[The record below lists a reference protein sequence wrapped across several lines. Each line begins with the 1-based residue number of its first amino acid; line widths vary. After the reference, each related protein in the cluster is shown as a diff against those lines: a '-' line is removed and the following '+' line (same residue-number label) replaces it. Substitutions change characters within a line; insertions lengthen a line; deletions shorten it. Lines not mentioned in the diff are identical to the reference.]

1 MPPEK
6 RIDLS
11 IDLADDD
18 DDNAL
23 FLDLDRP
30 STPPPGPTAAKSYK
44 KLLQEVPHSRFAS
57 AADRFPDLVAD
68 LEAGRDSPADPAQG
82 QSHPPSFLSAD
93 DLDNYLYEL
102 DALLAAEDRGPDNL
116 NNTTTTTP
124 APLPTLAPV
133 AHADRPNPKDAQRDF
148 AVRNPTSVYNWLRKH
163 APKTFL
169 QDAEHDKDGAGAGAG
184 SKENGDDHHGQ
195 AGHGHGL
202 GSGRRGKGERAP
214 RGGGTGGASRGKRT
228 PHGRTAAADD
238 DADDDAGHGDRG
250 GGGAGGAATPST
262 VGGGG
267 KGKRKRIVDEDPGYR
282 PKGGAS
288 RPTKKKRK
296 SEGGGDETPT
306 AAYKGPRKSGPWST
320 ANYGKSS
327 GARKS
332 SMPSAPWSARREE
345 ASESSAGYDKGSG
358 SKGPRKSSMP
368 TAPWAGRRD
377 ED

>member
-1 MPPEK
+1 MNNSAQIPPEK

-30 STPPPGPTAAKSYK
+30 STPPPGATPAKFYK
-44 KLLQEVPHSRFAS
+44 KLLQEVPHSRFSS

-102 DALLAAEDRGPDNL
+102 DALLAAEDRGPDN
-116 NNTTTTTP
+116 NTTTSTTAP
-124 APLPTLAPV
+124 APLPTLAPL
-133 AHADRPNPKDAQRDF
+133 AHADRPNPKDSQRDF

-195 AGHGHGL
+195 AGHGHGP
-202 GSGRRGKGERAP
+202 GSGRRGKGERGP
-214 RGGGTGGASRGKRT
+214 RGGGTSGASRGKR
-228 PHGRTAAADD
+228 RAAAADD
-238 DADDDAGHGDRG
+238 DADDDANHGDR
-250 GGGAGGAATPST
+250 GGAATPST

-267 KGKRKRIVDEDPGYR
+267 KGKRKRIVDDDPGYR
-282 PKGGAS
+282 PKGGSS

-296 SEGGGDETPT
+296 SEGGGAGEGTPT
-306 AAYKGPRKSGPWST
+306 AASKGPRKSGPWPSD
-320 ANYGKSS
+320 YPSSHGKPS

-332 SMPSAPWSARREE
+332 SMPSAPWRREE
-345 ASESSAGYDKGSG
+345 ASESGAGYEKGSG
-358 SKGPRKSSMP
+358 SSKGPRKSSMAS
-368 TAPWAGRRD
+368 APWRD
-377 ED
+377 DD